1 MKKEYLSPTMAVIP
15 VIQEHSVLETGSGNL
30 PDGSQGHNMDDETE
44 EYDTDESTHI
54 SGQAKQVSLFFEE
67 PFTMHKVLKFVVYAV
82 ITLGVAAC
90 SQDDINSAEQNKS
103 NEETTI
109 TVDVTLDKNVEEMVN
124 AKQMTAVWD
133 TEQSAMTRTP
143 ITYDKQGSLTYN
155 WKVGSTIPLFVYITD
170 GAHRISSKIDKG
182 LQIISAN
189 KGYFTFSV
197 PAYFDLSKL
206 QVASA
211 TGKEDGVE
219 NGAWTQG
226 IGTDGVMRVSGPKEI
241 DATSYD
247 YNIPLYSKL
256 TKVDPVAK
264 HAKVQFLM
272 LGSWIGVRA
281 KSDMFY
287 KSNVYSIA
295 LKSDVLHMDG
305 TFDLSQTSPVWKPSP
320 YRINIDR
327 RQGKVLDECDTIK
340 VNNFAIG
347 GEADGAGTTKY
358 TKPFYIWVKA
368 TPGVTS
374 TTKARVIRRSEADSK
389 TGAVAPQID
398 FLSMRN
404 RFCREAKA
412 IVDFK
417 EGDTYN
423 FSINASLKE
432 TRGALMITEYYHSSA
447 ENGENSW
454 IEITNASRE
463 TVSLKGYYLV
473 SPNPLNVPPYR
484 ALYVANLTDLKALS
498 RGSSSV
504 GMPGNSTTSIPAGK
518 SICLAAGTGYT
529 EVVAKNKAYQVI
541 NTGSGV
547 ASPSAVTGRVR
558 YSKFI
563 CKDGWNIDLKN
574 PNNNIVD
581 NFGIQVDY
589 KLNGSN
595 GFYYNYYLG
604 QKDFIRSKEMSFN
617 APYNGFNPMGWYYMP
632 IETSGLNFL
641 GTFNDYDSRFIPFVD
656 YKDGGSA
663 NRVERYHD
671 MSYYTNIVHLP

>member
-1 MKKEYLSPTMAVIP
+1 MNYIVKIF
-15 VIQEHSVLETGSGNL
+15 I
-30 PDGSQGHNMDDETE
+30 
-44 EYDTDESTHI
+44 
-54 SGQAKQVSLFFEE
+54 
-67 PFTMHKVLKFVVYAV
+67 YAT
-82 ITLGVAAC
+82 ITLGLVAC
-90 SQDDINSAEQNKS
+90 SQEDINSTEQQKAK
-103 NEETTI
+103 EEITF
-109 TVDVTLDKNVEEMVN
+109 TVDVTLDKNVEDMVN
-124 AKQMTAVWD
+124 AKQMTNVWD
-133 TEQSAMTRTP
+133 AEQPAATRTP

-155 WKVGSTIPLFVYITD
+155 WRVGSTIPLFVYITD
-170 GAHRISSKIDKG
+170 GKYKKSYKLDKG
-182 LQIISAN
+182 LQVISAH

-197 PAYFDLSKL
+197 PSDFDLSKL

-226 IGTDGVMRVSGPKEI
+226 IGADGVMRVFGPEVI
-241 DATSYD
+241 DASSYD

-256 TKVDPVAK
+256 TKVDPATK

-272 LGSWIGVRA
+272 IGSWIGVRA
-281 KSDMFY
+281 KSDMYY

-305 TFDLSQTSPVWKPSP
+305 TFDLSQASPVWKPSP
-320 YRINIDR
+320 YRINVDK
-327 RQGKVLDECDTIK
+327 RQGKVLDECDTIR

-374 TTKARVIRRSEADSK
+374 TTKTRVILRSEADSK

-404 RFCREAKA
+404 RFYREAKA
-412 IVDFK
+412 TVAFK
-417 EGDTYN
+417 DGDTYN

-463 TVSLKGYYLV
+463 TISLKGYYLV
-473 SPNPLNVPPYR
+473 SPNPWNVEPYGR
-484 ALYVANLTDLKALS
+484 LYVANLTDLKALS

-518 SICLAAGTGYT
+518 SICLAAGNGYA
-529 EVVAKNKAYQVI
+529 EVVSKNKAYQVI
-541 NTGSGV
+541 NTGSGI
-547 ASPSAVTGRVR
+547 ASPSAVTGGVH

-563 CKDGWNIDLKN
+563 CKDGWNIDLRD

-581 NFGIQVDY
+581 NFGIQVHY
-589 KLNGSN
+589 ILNGSN

-604 QKDFIRSKEMSFN
+604 EKDFIRSKETPFN
-617 APYNGFNPMGWYYMP
+617 APYNGFNPKGWYYMP

-656 YKDGGSA
+656 YKDGGSG
-663 NRVERYHD
+663 NRPERYRD
-671 MSYYTNIVHLP
+671 MSYYTNIIHLP

>member
-1 MKKEYLSPTMAVIP
+1 MNYIVKTLI
-15 VIQEHSVLETGSGNL
+15 
-30 PDGSQGHNMDDETE
+30 
-44 EYDTDESTHI
+44 
-54 SGQAKQVSLFFEE
+54 
-67 PFTMHKVLKFVVYAV
+67 YAT
-82 ITLGVAAC
+82 ITLGLVAC
-90 SQDDINSAEQNKS
+90 SQEDINSTEQQKAK
-103 NEETTI
+103 EEITF
-109 TVDVTLDKNVEEMVN
+109 TVDVTLDKNVEDMVN
-124 AKQMTAVWD
+124 AKQMTNIWD
-133 TEQSAMTRTP
+133 AEQPAATRTP

-155 WKVGSTIPLFVYITD
+155 WRVGSTIPLFVYITD
-170 GAHRISSKIDKG
+170 GTRQISRKVAKG

-197 PAYFDLSKL
+197 PSDFDLSKL

-226 IGTDGVMRVSGPKEI
+226 IGANGIMRVFGPEVI
-241 DATSYD
+241 DASSYD

-256 TKVDPVAK
+256 TKVDPATK

-281 KSDMFY
+281 KSDMYY

-305 TFDLSQTSPVWKPSP
+305 TFDLSQASPVWEASK
-320 YRINIDR
+320 YRINVDK
-327 RQGKVLDECDTIK
+327 RQGKVLDECDTIR

-374 TTKARVIRRSEADSK
+374 TKKARVILRSEADSR

-404 RFCREAKA
+404 RFYREAKD
-412 IVDFK
+412 IVNFK
-417 EGDTYN
+417 DGDTYN

-447 ENGENSW
+447 QNGENSW

-473 SPNPLNVPPYR
+473 SPNPWNVEPYR

-518 SICLAAGTGYT
+518 SICLAAGNGYA
-529 EVVAKNKAYQVI
+529 EVVSKNKAYQVI
-541 NTGSGV
+541 NTGSGI
-547 ASPSAVTGRVR
+547 ASPSAVTGGVH

-563 CKDGWNIDLKN
+563 CKDGWNIDLRD

-581 NFGIQVDY
+581 NFGIQVHY
-589 KLNGSN
+589 ILNGSN

-604 QKDFIRSKEMSFN
+604 EKDFIRSKETPFN
-617 APYNGFNPMGWYYMP
+617 APYNGFNPKGWYYMP

-656 YKDGGSA
+656 YKDGGSG
-663 NRVERYHD
+663 NRPERYRD
-671 MSYYTNIVHLP
+671 MSYYTNIIHLP

>member
-54 SGQAKQVSLFFEE
+54 SGQAKQVSLFFKE

-82 ITLGVAAC
+82 ITLGIAAC

-305 TFDLSQTSPVWKPSP
+305 TFDLSQTSPVWKPSE

-374 TTKARVIRRSEADSK
+374 TTKARVILRSEADSK

-547 ASPSAVTGRVR
+547 ASPSAVTGGVR

>member
-54 SGQAKQVSLFFEE
+54 SGQAKQVSLFFKE

-82 ITLGVAAC
+82 ITLGIAAC

-197 PAYFDLSKL
+197 PTNFDLSKL

-305 TFDLSQTSPVWKPSP
+305 TFNLSQTSPVWKPSP

-368 TPGVTS
+368 TPGITS
-374 TTKARVIRRSEADSK
+374 TTKARVILRSEADSK

-547 ASPSAVTGRVR
+547 ASPSAVTGGVR

>member
-1 MKKEYLSPTMAVIP
+1 MNYIVKTFI
-15 VIQEHSVLETGSGNL
+15 
-30 PDGSQGHNMDDETE
+30 
-44 EYDTDESTHI
+44 
-54 SGQAKQVSLFFEE
+54 
-67 PFTMHKVLKFVVYAV
+67 YAT
-82 ITLGVAAC
+82 ITFGLVAC
-90 SQDDINSAEQNKS
+90 SQEDINSTEQQKAK
-103 NEETTI
+103 EEITF
-109 TVDVTLDKNVEEMVN
+109 TVDVTLDKNVEDMVN
-124 AKQMTAVWD
+124 AKQMTNVWD
-133 TEQSAMTRTP
+133 AEQPAATRTP

-155 WKVGSTIPLFVYITD
+155 WRVGSTIPLFVYITD
-170 GAHRISSKIDKG
+170 GKYKKSYKLDKG
-182 LQIISAN
+182 LQVISAH

-197 PAYFDLSKL
+197 PSYFDSSKL

-219 NGAWTQG
+219 NGAWTIG
-226 IGTDGVMRVSGPKEI
+226 IDYYGVMRVFGPKVI
-241 DATSYD
+241 DASSYD

-256 TKVDPVAK
+256 TKVDPATK

-281 KSDMFY
+281 KSDMYY

-305 TFDLSQTSPVWKPSP
+305 TFDLSQASPVWKPSP
-320 YRINIDR
+320 YRINVDK
-327 RQGKVLDECDTIK
+327 RQGKVLDECDTIR

-374 TTKARVIRRSEADSK
+374 TTKTRVILRSEADSK

-404 RFCREAKA
+404 RFYREAKD

-417 EGDTYN
+417 DGDTYN
-423 FSINASLKE
+423 FSVNASLKE

-447 ENGENSW
+447 QNGENSW

-473 SPNPLNVPPYR
+473 SPNPWNVEPFK

-504 GMPGNSTTSIPAGK
+504 GMPGNSTTSIPAGR
-518 SICLAAGTGYT
+518 SICLAAGTGYA

-547 ASPSAVTGRVR
+547 ATPSAVTGGVR
-558 YSKFI
+558 YSKYI
-563 CKDGWNIDLKN
+563 CKDGWNIDLKD

-581 NFGIQVDY
+581 NFGLEVAY
-589 KLNGSN
+589 LLNGSN

-604 QKDFIRSKEMSFN
+604 EWDFIRSKDKPFN
-617 APYNGFNPMGWYYMP
+617 APYNGFNPKGWYYMP
-632 IETSGLNFL
+632 IETSGLNLL
-641 GTFNDYDSRFIPFVD
+641 GTFNDADSRFIPFVE
-656 YKDGGSA
+656 YKDGGSV

-671 MSYYTNIVHLP
+671 MTYYTAIKHLP

>member
-1 MKKEYLSPTMAVIP
+1 MNYIVKAFI
-15 VIQEHSVLETGSGNL
+15 
-30 PDGSQGHNMDDETE
+30 
-44 EYDTDESTHI
+44 
-54 SGQAKQVSLFFEE
+54 
-67 PFTMHKVLKFVVYAV
+67 YAT
-82 ITLGVAAC
+82 ITLGLVAC
-90 SQDDINSAEQNKS
+90 SQEDINSTEQQKAK
-103 NEETTI
+103 EEITF
-109 TVDVTLDKNVEEMVN
+109 TVDVTLDKNVEDMVN
-124 AKQMTAVWD
+124 AKQMTNVWD
-133 TEQSAMTRTP
+133 AEQPAATRTP

-155 WKVGSTIPLFVYITD
+155 WRVGSTIPLFVYITD
-170 GAHRISSKIDKG
+170 GTRQISRKVAKG

-197 PAYFDLSKL
+197 PSDFDLSKL

-219 NGAWTQG
+219 NGAWTKG
-226 IGTDGVMRVSGPKEI
+226 IGANGVMRVFGPEVI
-241 DATSYD
+241 DASSYD

-256 TKVDPVAK
+256 TKVDPATK

-281 KSDMFY
+281 KSDMYY
-287 KSNVYSIA
+287 KSSVYSIA

-305 TFDLSQTSPVWKPSP
+305 TFDLSQASPVWKPSS
-320 YRINIDR
+320 YRINVDK
-327 RQGKVLDECDTIK
+327 RQGKVLDECDTIR

-374 TTKARVIRRSEADSK
+374 TTKTRVILRSEADSK

-404 RFCREAKA
+404 RFYREAKA
-412 IVDFK
+412 TVAFK
-417 EGDTYN
+417 DGDTYN

-463 TVSLKGYYLV
+463 TISLKGYYLV
-473 SPNPLNVPPYR
+473 SPNPWNVEPYGR
-484 ALYVANLTDLKALS
+484 LYVANLTDLKALS

-504 GMPGNSTTSIPAGK
+504 GMPGNSTTSIPAGN
-518 SICLAAGTGYT
+518 SICLAAGNGYA
-529 EVVAKNKAYQVI
+529 EVVSKNKAYQVI
-541 NTGSGV
+541 NTGSGI
-547 ASPSAVTGRVR
+547 ASPSAVTGGVH

-563 CKDGWNIDLKN
+563 CKDGWNIDLRD

-581 NFGIQVDY
+581 NFGIQVHY
-589 KLNGSN
+589 ILNGSN

-604 QKDFIRSKEMSFN
+604 EKDFIRSKETPFN
-617 APYNGFNPMGWYYMP
+617 APYNGFNPKGWYYML

-641 GTFNDYDSRFIPFVD
+641 GTFNDYDGRFIPFKD
-656 YKDGGSA
+656 YNDGGDFTK
-663 NRVERYHD
+663 RDRYRD
-671 MSYYTNIVHLP
+671 MSYYTDIVHLP

>member
-1 MKKEYLSPTMAVIP
+1 MNYIVKTLI
-15 VIQEHSVLETGSGNL
+15 
-30 PDGSQGHNMDDETE
+30 
-44 EYDTDESTHI
+44 
-54 SGQAKQVSLFFEE
+54 
-67 PFTMHKVLKFVVYAV
+67 YAT
-82 ITLGVAAC
+82 ITLGLVAC
-90 SQDDINSAEQNKS
+90 SQEDINSTEQQKAK
-103 NEETTI
+103 EEITF
-109 TVDVTLDKNVEEMVN
+109 TVDVTLDKNVEDMVN
-124 AKQMTAVWD
+124 AKQMTNVWD
-133 TEQSAMTRTP
+133 AEQPATTRTP

-155 WKVGSTIPLFVYITD
+155 WRVGSTIPLFVYITD
-170 GAHRISSKIDKG
+170 GTRQISRKVAKG

-197 PAYFDLSKL
+197 PSDFDLSKL

-219 NGAWTQG
+219 NGAWTKG
-226 IGTDGVMRVSGPKEI
+226 IGANGVMRVFGPEVI
-241 DATSYD
+241 DASSYD

-256 TKVDPVAK
+256 TKVDPATK

-272 LGSWIGVRA
+272 IGSWIGVRA
-281 KSDMFY
+281 KSDMYY
-287 KSNVYSIA
+287 KSSVYSIA

-305 TFDLSQTSPVWKPSP
+305 KLDLSQASPVWGADK
-320 YRINIDR
+320 YRINVDK
-327 RQGKVLDECDTIK
+327 RQGKVLDECDTIR

-368 TPGVTS
+368 TPGATS
-374 TTKARVIRRSEADSK
+374 TTKARVILRSEADSK

-404 RFCREAKA
+404 RFYREAKA
-412 IVDFK
+412 TVAFK
-417 EGDTYN
+417 DGDTYN

-463 TVSLKGYYLV
+463 TISLKGYYLV
-473 SPNPLNVPPYR
+473 SPNPWNVEPYGR
-484 ALYVANLTDLKALS
+484 LYVANLTDLKALS

-518 SICLAAGTGYT
+518 SICLAAGNGYA
-529 EVVAKNKAYQVI
+529 EVVSKNKAYQVI
-541 NTGSGV
+541 NTGSGI
-547 ASPSAVTGRVR
+547 ASPSAVTGGVH

-563 CKDGWNIDLKN
+563 CKDGWNIDLRD

-581 NFGIQVDY
+581 NFGIQVHY
-589 KLNGSN
+589 ILNGSN

-604 QKDFIRSKEMSFN
+604 EKDFIRSKETPFN
-617 APYNGFNPMGWYYMP
+617 APYNGFNPKGWYYMP

-656 YKDGGSA
+656 YKDGGSG
-663 NRVERYHD
+663 NRPERYRD
-671 MSYYTNIVHLP
+671 MSYYTNIIHLP

>member
-1 MKKEYLSPTMAVIP
+1 MNYIVKAFI
-15 VIQEHSVLETGSGNL
+15 
-30 PDGSQGHNMDDETE
+30 
-44 EYDTDESTHI
+44 
-54 SGQAKQVSLFFEE
+54 
-67 PFTMHKVLKFVVYAV
+67 YAT
-82 ITLGVAAC
+82 ITLGLVAC
-90 SQDDINSAEQNKS
+90 SQEDINSTEQQKAK
-103 NEETTI
+103 EEITF
-109 TVDVTLDKNVEEMVN
+109 TVDVTLDKNVEDMVN
-124 AKQMTAVWD
+124 AKQMTNVWD
-133 TEQSAMTRTP
+133 AEQPAATRTP

-155 WKVGSTIPLFVYITD
+155 WRVGSTIPLFVYITD
-170 GAHRISSKIDKG
+170 GTRQISRKVAKG

-197 PAYFDLSKL
+197 PSDFDLSKL

-226 IGTDGVMRVSGPKEI
+226 IGANGVMRVFGPEVI
-241 DATSYD
+241 DASSYD

-256 TKVDPVAK
+256 TKVDPATK

-272 LGSWIGVRA
+272 IGSWIGVRA
-281 KSDMFY
+281 KSDMYY

-305 TFDLSQTSPVWKPSP
+305 TFDLSQASPVWKPSS
-320 YRINIDR
+320 YRINIDK
-327 RQGKVLDECDTIK
+327 RQGKVLDECDTIR

-374 TTKARVIRRSEADSK
+374 TTKTRVILRSEADSK

-404 RFCREAKA
+404 RFYREAKA

-417 EGDTYN
+417 DGDTYN

-473 SPNPLNVPPYR
+473 SPNPWNVPPYG

-518 SICLAAGTGYT
+518 SICLAAGTGYA

-547 ASPSAVTGRVR
+547 STPSAVTGGVR
-558 YSKFI
+558 YSKYI

-581 NFGIQVDY
+581 NFGVEVAY
-589 KLNGSN
+589 LLNGSN

-604 QKDFIRSKEMSFN
+604 ERDFIRSKETPFN
-617 APYNGFNPMGWYYMP
+617 APYNGFNPKGWYYLP

-656 YKDGGSA
+656 NKDGGNFTKA
-663 NRVERYHD
+663 ERYHD
-671 MSYYTNIVHLP
+671 MSYYTNIIHLP

>member
-1 MKKEYLSPTMAVIP
+1 MNYIVKAFI
-15 VIQEHSVLETGSGNL
+15 
-30 PDGSQGHNMDDETE
+30 
-44 EYDTDESTHI
+44 
-54 SGQAKQVSLFFEE
+54 
-67 PFTMHKVLKFVVYAV
+67 YAT
-82 ITLGVAAC
+82 ITLGLVAC
-90 SQDDINSAEQNKS
+90 SQEDINSPEQQKAK
-103 NEETTI
+103 EEITF
-109 TVDVTLDKNVEEMVN
+109 TVDVTLDKNVEDMVN
-124 AKQMTAVWD
+124 AKQMTNVWD
-133 TEQSAMTRTP
+133 AEQPAATRTP

-155 WKVGSTIPLFVYITD
+155 WRVGSTIPLFVYITD
-170 GAHRISSKIDKG
+170 GTRQISRKIANG

-197 PAYFDLSKL
+197 PSDFDLSKL

-219 NGAWTQG
+219 NGAWTIG
-226 IGTDGVMRVSGPKEI
+226 IGNDGVMRVFGPKVI
-241 DATSYD
+241 DASSYD

-256 TKVDPVAK
+256 TKVDPATK

-281 KSDMFY
+281 KSDMYY

-305 TFDLSQTSPVWKPSP
+305 TFDLSQASPVWKPSP
-320 YRINIDR
+320 YRINVDK
-327 RQGKVLDECDTIK
+327 RQGKVLDECDTIR

-374 TTKARVIRRSEADSK
+374 TKKTRVILRSEADSK

-404 RFCREAKA
+404 RFYREAKA
-412 IVDFK
+412 NVDFK
-417 EGDTYN
+417 DGDTYN

-432 TRGALMITEYYHSSA
+432 TRGALMITEYYHSSP

-473 SPNPLNVPPYR
+473 SPNPWNVPPYG

-504 GMPGNSTTSIPAGK
+504 GMPENSTTSIPAGK
-518 SICLAAGTGYT
+518 SICLAAGTGYA

-541 NTGSGV
+541 NTGSG
-547 ASPSAVTGRVR
+547 ASTPSAVTGGVR
-558 YSKFI
+558 YSKYI
-563 CKDGWNIDLKN
+563 CKDGWNIDLKD

-581 NFGIQVDY
+581 NFGVEVDY
-589 KLNGSN
+589 LLNGSN

-604 QKDFIRSKEMSFN
+604 ERDFIRSKETPFN
-617 APYNGFNPMGWYYMP
+617 APYNGFNPKGWYYMP

-656 YKDGGSA
+656 YKDGGSG
-663 NRVERYHD
+663 NRPERYRD
-671 MSYYTNIVHLP
+671 MSYYTNIIHLP

>member
-1 MKKEYLSPTMAVIP
+1 MNYIVKAFI
-15 VIQEHSVLETGSGNL
+15 
-30 PDGSQGHNMDDETE
+30 
-44 EYDTDESTHI
+44 
-54 SGQAKQVSLFFEE
+54 
-67 PFTMHKVLKFVVYAV
+67 YAT
-82 ITLGVAAC
+82 ITLGLVAC
-90 SQDDINSAEQNKS
+90 SQEDISSTEQQKAK
-103 NEETTI
+103 EEITF
-109 TVDVTLDKNVEEMVN
+109 TVDVTLDKNVEDMVN
-124 AKQMTAVWD
+124 AKEMTNVWD
-133 TEQSAMTRTP
+133 AEQPAATRTP

-155 WKVGSTIPLFVYITD
+155 WRVGSTIPLFVYITD
-170 GAHRISSKIDKG
+170 GKYQKSYKLDKG
-182 LQIISAN
+182 LQVISAH

-197 PAYFDLSKL
+197 PSYFDLSKL

-226 IGTDGVMRVSGPKEI
+226 IGYDGVMRVFGPKAI
-241 DATSYD
+241 DASSYD

-256 TKVDPVAK
+256 TKVDPATK

-281 KSDMFY
+281 KSDMYY

-305 TFDLSQTSPVWKPSP
+305 KFDLSKASPVWEADK
-320 YRINIDR
+320 YRISFNARHNTI
-327 RQGKVLDECDTIK
+327 VDECDTIR

-368 TPGVTS
+368 TPGATS
-374 TTKARVIRRSEADSK
+374 TTKTRVILRSEADSK

-404 RFCREAKA
+404 RFYREAKD

-417 EGDTYN
+417 DGDTYN

-447 ENGENSW
+447 QNGENSW

-473 SPNPLNVPPYR
+473 SPNPWNVEPYR
-484 ALYVANLTDLKALS
+484 ALYVANLTDLKVLS

-518 SICLAAGTGYT
+518 SICLAAGTGYA

-547 ASPSAVTGRVR
+547 STPSAVTGGVR
-558 YSKFI
+558 YSKYI
-563 CKDGWNIDLKN
+563 CKDGWNIDLKD

-581 NFGIQVDY
+581 NFGVEVAY
-589 KLNGSN
+589 LLNGSN

-604 QKDFIRSKEMSFN
+604 ERDFIRSKETPFN
-617 APYNGFNPMGWYYMP
+617 APYNGFNPKGWYYMP

-656 YKDGGSA
+656 YKDGGSV
-663 NRVERYHD
+663 NRVDRHRD
-671 MSYYTNIVHLP
+671 MSYYTNIIHLP

>member
-1 MKKEYLSPTMAVIP
+1 MNYIVKIF
-15 VIQEHSVLETGSGNL
+15 I
-30 PDGSQGHNMDDETE
+30 
-44 EYDTDESTHI
+44 
-54 SGQAKQVSLFFEE
+54 
-67 PFTMHKVLKFVVYAV
+67 YAT
-82 ITLGVAAC
+82 ITLGLVAC
-90 SQDDINSAEQNKS
+90 SQEDISSTEQQKAK
-103 NEETTI
+103 EEITF
-109 TVDVTLDKNVEEMVN
+109 TVDVTLDKNVEDMVN
-124 AKQMTAVWD
+124 AKQMTNVWD
-133 TEQSAMTRTP
+133 AEQPAATRTP

-155 WKVGSTIPLFVYITD
+155 WRVGSTIPLFVYITD
-170 GAHRISSKIDKG
+170 GTRQISRKVAKG

-197 PAYFDLSKL
+197 PSDFDLSKL

-219 NGAWTQG
+219 NGAWTKG
-226 IGTDGVMRVSGPKEI
+226 IGANGVMRVFGPEVI
-241 DATSYD
+241 DASSYD

-256 TKVDPVAK
+256 TKVDPATK

-281 KSDMFY
+281 KSDMYY

-305 TFDLSQTSPVWKPSP
+305 KFDLSKASPVWEADK
-320 YRINIDR
+320 YRINVDK
-327 RQGKVLDECDTIK
+327 RQGKVLDECDTIR

-374 TTKARVIRRSEADSK
+374 TTKTRVILRSEADSK

-404 RFCREAKA
+404 RFYREAKA
-412 IVDFK
+412 TVAFK
-417 EGDTYN
+417 DGDTYN

-473 SPNPLNVPPYR
+473 GPNPWNVPPYR
-484 ALYVANLTDLKALS
+484 TLYVANLTDLKALS

-518 SICLAAGTGYT
+518 SICLAAGTGYA

-547 ASPSAVTGRVR
+547 STPSAVTGGVH
-558 YSKFI
+558 YSKYI
-563 CKDGWNIDLKN
+563 CKDGWNIDLKD

-581 NFGIQVDY
+581 NFGVEVAY
-589 KLNGSN
+589 LLNGSN

-604 QKDFIRSKEMSFN
+604 ERDFIRSKETPFN
-617 APYNGFNPMGWYYMP
+617 APYNGFNPKGWYYMP

-656 YKDGGSA
+656 YKDGGSG
-663 NRVERYHD
+663 NRPERYRD
-671 MSYYTNIVHLP
+671 MSYYTNIIHLP

>member
-1 MKKEYLSPTMAVIP
+1 MNYIVKAFI
-15 VIQEHSVLETGSGNL
+15 
-30 PDGSQGHNMDDETE
+30 
-44 EYDTDESTHI
+44 
-54 SGQAKQVSLFFEE
+54 
-67 PFTMHKVLKFVVYAV
+67 YAT
-82 ITLGVAAC
+82 ITLGLVAC
-90 SQDDINSAEQNKS
+90 SQEDISSTEQQKAK
-103 NEETTI
+103 EEITF
-109 TVDVTLDKNVEEMVN
+109 TVDVTLDKNVEDMVN
-124 AKQMTAVWD
+124 AKEMTNVWD
-133 TEQSAMTRTP
+133 AEQPAATRTP

-155 WKVGSTIPLFVYITD
+155 WRVGSTIPLFVYITD
-170 GAHRISSKIDKG
+170 GKYKKSYKLDKG
-182 LQIISAN
+182 LQVISAH

-197 PAYFDLSKL
+197 PSYFDLSKL

-219 NGAWTQG
+219 NGAWTIG
-226 IGTDGVMRVSGPKEI
+226 IGYDGVMRVFGPKAI
-241 DATSYD
+241 DASSYD

-256 TKVDPVAK
+256 TKVDPATK

-281 KSDMFY
+281 KSDMYY
-287 KSNVYSIA
+287 KSSIYSIA

-305 TFDLSQTSPVWKPSP
+305 TFDLSQASPVWKPSS
-320 YRINIDR
+320 YRINIDS
-327 RQGKVLDECDTIK
+327 RQGKVLDECDTIR
-340 VNNFAIG
+340 VNNFTIG

-368 TPGVTS
+368 TPGATS
-374 TTKARVIRRSEADSK
+374 TTKARVILRSEADSK

-404 RFCREAKA
+404 RFYREAKD

-417 EGDTYN
+417 DGDTYN

-447 ENGENSW
+447 QNGENSW

-473 SPNPLNVPPYR
+473 SPNPWNVPPYG

-518 SICLAAGTGYT
+518 SICLAAGTGYA

-541 NTGSGV
+541 NTGAGV
-547 ASPSAVTGRVR
+547 SIPSAVTGGVR
-558 YSKFI
+558 YSKYI
-563 CKDGWNIDLKN
+563 CKDGWNIDLKD

-581 NFGIQVDY
+581 NFGVEVAY
-589 KLNGSN
+589 LLNGSN

-604 QKDFIRSKEMSFN
+604 ERDFIRSKETPFN
-617 APYNGFNPMGWYYMP
+617 APYNGFNPKGWYYMP

-656 YKDGGSA
+656 YKDGGSG
-663 NRVERYHD
+663 NRPERYHD
-671 MSYYTNIVHLP
+671 MSYYTNIIHLP

>member
-1 MKKEYLSPTMAVIP
+1 MNYIVKAFI
-15 VIQEHSVLETGSGNL
+15 
-30 PDGSQGHNMDDETE
+30 
-44 EYDTDESTHI
+44 
-54 SGQAKQVSLFFEE
+54 
-67 PFTMHKVLKFVVYAV
+67 YAT
-82 ITLGVAAC
+82 ITLGLVAC
-90 SQDDINSAEQNKS
+90 SQEDISSTEQQKAK
-103 NEETTI
+103 EEITF
-109 TVDVTLDKNVEEMVN
+109 TVDVTLDKNVEDMVN
-124 AKQMTAVWD
+124 AKQMTNVWD
-133 TEQSAMTRTP
+133 AEQPAATRTP

-155 WKVGSTIPLFVYITD
+155 WRVGSTIPLFVYITD
-170 GAHRISSKIDKG
+170 GTRQISRKVAKG

-197 PAYFDLSKL
+197 PSDFDLSKL

-226 IGTDGVMRVSGPKEI
+226 IGANGVMRVFGPEVI
-241 DATSYD
+241 DASSYD

-256 TKVDPVAK
+256 TKVDPATK

-272 LGSWIGVRA
+272 IGSWIGVRA
-281 KSDMFY
+281 KSDMYY

-305 TFDLSQTSPVWKPSP
+305 TFDLSQASPVWKPSP
-320 YRINIDR
+320 YRINVDK
-327 RQGKVLDECDTIK
+327 RQGKVLDECDTIR
-340 VNNFAIG
+340 VNNFSIG
-347 GEADGAGTTKY
+347 GKADGAGTTKY

-374 TTKARVIRRSEADSK
+374 TTKTRVILRSEADSK

-404 RFCREAKA
+404 RFYREAKA

-417 EGDTYN
+417 DGDTYN

-473 SPNPLNVPPYR
+473 SPNPWNVPPYGR
-484 ALYVANLTDLKALS
+484 LYVANLTDLKTLS

-518 SICLAAGTGYT
+518 SICLAAGTGYA

-541 NTGSGV
+541 NTGSGI
-547 ASPSAVTGRVR
+547 ASPSAVTGGVH

-563 CKDGWNIDLKN
+563 CKDGWNIDLKDR
-574 PNNNIVD
+574 NNNIVD
-581 NFGIQVDY
+581 NFGVEVSY
-589 KLNGSN
+589 LLNGSD

-604 QKDFIRSKEMSFN
+604 ERDFIRSKETPFN
-617 APYNGFNPMGWYYMP
+617 APYNGFNPKGWYYMP

-656 YKDGGSA
+656 YKDGGSG
-663 NRVERYHD
+663 NRPERYRD
-671 MSYYTNIVHLP
+671 MSYYTNIIHLP

>member
-1 MKKEYLSPTMAVIP
+1 MNYIVKTLI
-15 VIQEHSVLETGSGNL
+15 
-30 PDGSQGHNMDDETE
+30 
-44 EYDTDESTHI
+44 
-54 SGQAKQVSLFFEE
+54 
-67 PFTMHKVLKFVVYAV
+67 YAT
-82 ITLGVAAC
+82 ITFGLVAC
-90 SQDDINSAEQNKS
+90 SQEDINSTEQQKAK
-103 NEETTI
+103 EEITF
-109 TVDVTLDKNVEEMVN
+109 TVDVTLDKNVEDMVN
-124 AKQMTAVWD
+124 AKQMTNVWD
-133 TEQSAMTRTP
+133 AEQPAATRTP

-155 WKVGSTIPLFVYITD
+155 WRVGSTIPLFVYITD
-170 GAHRISSKIDKG
+170 GTRQISRKVAKG

-197 PAYFDLSKL
+197 PSDFDLSKL

-226 IGTDGVMRVSGPKEI
+226 IGANGVMRVFGPEVI
-241 DATSYD
+241 DASSYD

-256 TKVDPVAK
+256 TKVDPATK

-281 KSDMFY
+281 KSDMYY
-287 KSNVYSIA
+287 KSSVYSIA

-305 TFDLSQTSPVWKPSP
+305 KFDLSQASPVWEADK
-320 YRINIDR
+320 YRISFNARHNTI
-327 RQGKVLDECDTIK
+327 VDECDTIR

-368 TPGVTS
+368 TPGATS
-374 TTKARVIRRSEADSK
+374 TTKARVILRSEADSK

-404 RFCREAKA
+404 RFYREAKA

-417 EGDTYN
+417 DGDTYN

-473 SPNPLNVPPYR
+473 SPNPWNVEPYK
-484 ALYVANLTDLKALS
+484 ALYVANLTDLKVLS

-518 SICLAAGTGYT
+518 SICLAAGTGYA

-547 ASPSAVTGRVR
+547 STPSAVTGGVR
-558 YSKFI
+558 YSKYI
-563 CKDGWNIDLKN
+563 CKDGWNIDLKD

-581 NFGIQVDY
+581 NFGVEVAY
-589 KLNGSN
+589 LLNGSN

-604 QKDFIRSKEMSFN
+604 ERDFIRSKETPFN
-617 APYNGFNPMGWYYMP
+617 APYNGFNPKGWYYMP

-656 YKDGGSA
+656 NKDGGNFTKA
-663 NRVERYHD
+663 ERYRD
-671 MSYYTNIVHLP
+671 MSYYTNIIHLP

>member
-1 MKKEYLSPTMAVIP
+1 MRWTNQLLPVSQLNIHQSYLEI
-15 VIQEHSVLETGSGNL
+15 
-30 PDGSQGHNMDDETE
+30 TE
-44 EYDTDESTHI
+44 IMNYI
-54 SGQAKQVSLFFEE
+54 VKAFI
-67 PFTMHKVLKFVVYAV
+67 YAT
-82 ITLGVAAC
+82 ITLGLVAC
-90 SQDDINSAEQNKS
+90 SQEDINSTEQQKAK
-103 NEETTI
+103 EEITF
-109 TVDVTLDKNVEEMVN
+109 TVDVTLDKNVEDMVN
-124 AKQMTAVWD
+124 AKQMTNVWD
-133 TEQSAMTRTP
+133 AEQPAATRTP

-155 WKVGSTIPLFVYITD
+155 WRVGSTIPLFVYITD
-170 GAHRISSKIDKG
+170 GTRQISRKVAKG

-197 PAYFDLSKL
+197 PSDFDLSKL

-226 IGTDGVMRVSGPKEI
+226 IGANGVMRVFGPEVI
-241 DATSYD
+241 DASSYD

-256 TKVDPVAK
+256 TKVDPATK

-272 LGSWIGVRA
+272 IGSWIGVRA
-281 KSDMFY
+281 KSDMYY

-305 TFDLSQTSPVWKPSP
+305 TFDLSQASPVWKPSS
-320 YRINIDR
+320 YRINIDK
-327 RQGKVLDECDTIK
+327 RQGKVLDECDTIR

-368 TPGVTS
+368 TPGATS
-374 TTKARVIRRSEADSK
+374 TTKTRVILRSEADSK

-404 RFCREAKA
+404 RFYREAKD

-417 EGDTYN
+417 DGDTYN

-473 SPNPLNVPPYR
+473 SPNPWNVPPYGR
-484 ALYVANLTDLKALS
+484 LYVANLTDLKTLS

-518 SICLAAGTGYT
+518 SICLAAGTGYA

-541 NTGSGV
+541 NTGSGI
-547 ASPSAVTGRVR
+547 ASPSAVTGGVH

-563 CKDGWNIDLKN
+563 CKDGWNIDLRD

-581 NFGIQVDY
+581 NFGIQVHY
-589 KLNGSN
+589 ILNGSN

-604 QKDFIRSKEMSFN
+604 EKDFIRSKETPFN
-617 APYNGFNPMGWYYMP
+617 APYNGFNPKGWYYMP

-641 GTFNDYDSRFIPFVD
+641 GTFNDYDGRFIPFKD
-656 YKDGGSA
+656 YNDGGDFTKR
-663 NRVERYHD
+663 NRYRD
-671 MSYYTNIVHLP
+671 MSYYTDIVHLP

>member
-1 MKKEYLSPTMAVIP
+1 MNSIIKAFIFAA
-15 VIQEHSVLETGSGNL
+15 
-30 PDGSQGHNMDDETE
+30 
-44 EYDTDESTHI
+44 I
-54 SGQAKQVSLFFEE
+54 S
-67 PFTMHKVLKFVVYAV
+67 
-82 ITLGVAAC
+82 LGLAAC
-90 SQDDINSAEQNKS
+90 SQEDITS
-103 NEETTI
+103 NEQQKAKEEITF
-109 TVDVTLDKNVEEMVN
+109 TVDVTLDKNVEDMVN
-124 AKQMTAVWD
+124 AKQMTNVWD
-133 TEQSAMTRTP
+133 AEQPAATRTP

-155 WKVGSTIPLFVYITD
+155 WRVGSTIPLFVYITD
-170 GAHRISSKIDKG
+170 GTRQISRKVAKG

-197 PAYFDLSKL
+197 PSDFDLSKL

-226 IGTDGVMRVSGPKEI
+226 IGVNGVMRVFGPEVI
-241 DATSYD
+241 DASSYD

-256 TKVDPVAK
+256 TKVDPATK

-281 KSDMFY
+281 KSDMYY

-305 TFDLSQTSPVWKPSP
+305 TFDLSQASPVWKADK
-320 YRINIDR
+320 YRINVDK
-327 RQGKVLDECDTIK
+327 RQGKVLDECDTIR

-368 TPGVTS
+368 TPGATS
-374 TTKARVIRRSEADSK
+374 TTKARVILRSEADSK

-404 RFCREAKA
+404 RFYREAKD

-417 EGDTYN
+417 DGDTYN

-447 ENGENSW
+447 QNGENSW

-473 SPNPLNVPPYR
+473 SPNPWNVPPYG

-518 SICLAAGTGYT
+518 SICLAAGTGYA

-547 ASPSAVTGRVR
+547 SIPSAVTGGVR
-558 YSKFI
+558 YSKYI
-563 CKDGWNIDLKN
+563 CKDGWNIDLKD

-581 NFGIQVDY
+581 NFGVEVAY
-589 KLNGSN
+589 LLNGSN

-604 QKDFIRSKEMSFN
+604 ERDFIRSKETPFN
-617 APYNGFNPMGWYYMP
+617 APYNGFNPKGWYYMP

-656 YKDGGSA
+656 YKDGGSG
-663 NRVERYHD
+663 NRPERYHD
-671 MSYYTNIVHLP
+671 MSYYTNIIHLP

>member
-1 MKKEYLSPTMAVIP
+1 MRWTLQLLPVPQLNIHQSYLEI
-15 VIQEHSVLETGSGNL
+15 
-30 PDGSQGHNMDDETE
+30 TE
-44 EYDTDESTHI
+44 IMNYI
-54 SGQAKQVSLFFEE
+54 VKAFI
-67 PFTMHKVLKFVVYAV
+67 YAT
-82 ITLGVAAC
+82 ITLGLVAC
-90 SQDDINSAEQNKS
+90 SQEDINSTEQQKAK
-103 NEETTI
+103 EEITF
-109 TVDVTLDKNVEEMVN
+109 TVDVTLDKNVEDMVN
-124 AKQMTAVWD
+124 AKQMTNVWD
-133 TEQSAMTRTP
+133 AEQPAATRTP

-170 GAHRISSKIDKG
+170 GTRQISRKVAKG

-197 PAYFDLSKL
+197 PSDFDLSKL

-219 NGAWTQG
+219 NGAWTIG
-226 IGTDGVMRVSGPKEI
+226 IGYDGVMRVFGPEVI
-241 DATSYD
+241 DASSYD

-256 TKVDPVAK
+256 TKVDPATK

-272 LGSWIGVRA
+272 IGSWIGVRA
-281 KSDMFY
+281 KSDMYY

-305 TFDLSQTSPVWKPSP
+305 IFDLSQASPVWKPSS
-320 YRINIDR
+320 YRINVDE
-327 RQGKVLDECDTIK
+327 RQGKVLDECDTIR

-374 TTKARVIRRSEADSK
+374 TTKTRVILRSEADSK

-404 RFCREAKA
+404 RFYREAKD

-417 EGDTYN
+417 DGDTYN

-447 ENGENSW
+447 QNGENSW

-473 SPNPLNVPPYR
+473 SPNPWNVPPYR
-484 ALYVANLTDLKALS
+484 TLYVANLTDLKALS

-518 SICLAAGTGYT
+518 SICLAAGTGYA

-547 ASPSAVTGRVR
+547 STPSAVTGGVH
-558 YSKFI
+558 YSKYI
-563 CKDGWNIDLKN
+563 CKDGWNIDLKD

-581 NFGIQVDY
+581 NFGIQVHY
-589 KLNGSN
+589 ILNGSN

-604 QKDFIRSKEMSFN
+604 ERDFIRSKETPFN
-617 APYNGFNPMGWYYMP
+617 APYNGFNPKGWYYMP

-656 YKDGGSA
+656 YKDGGSG
-663 NRVERYHD
+663 NRPERYRD
-671 MSYYTNIVHLP
+671 MSYYTNIIHLP

>member
-1 MKKEYLSPTMAVIP
+1 MNYIVKAFI
-15 VIQEHSVLETGSGNL
+15 
-30 PDGSQGHNMDDETE
+30 
-44 EYDTDESTHI
+44 
-54 SGQAKQVSLFFEE
+54 
-67 PFTMHKVLKFVVYAV
+67 YAT
-82 ITLGVAAC
+82 ITLGLVAC
-90 SQDDINSAEQNKS
+90 SQEDINSTEQQKAK
-103 NEETTI
+103 EEITF
-109 TVDVTLDKNVEEMVN
+109 TVDVTLDKNVEDMVN
-124 AKQMTAVWD
+124 AKQMTNVWD
-133 TEQSAMTRTP
+133 AEQPAATRTP

-155 WKVGSTIPLFVYITD
+155 WRVGSTIPLFVYITD
-170 GAHRISSKIDKG
+170 GKYKKSYKLDKG
-182 LQIISAN
+182 LQVISAH

-197 PAYFDLSKL
+197 PTYFDLSKL

-226 IGTDGVMRVSGPKEI
+226 IGYDGVMRVFGPKAI
-241 DATSYD
+241 DASSYD

-256 TKVDPVAK
+256 TKVDPVTK
-264 HAKVQFLM
+264 HAKVLFLM

-281 KSDMFY
+281 KSDMYY

-305 TFDLSQTSPVWKPSP
+305 TFDLSQASPVWKPSS
-320 YRINIDR
+320 YRINIDS
-327 RQGKVLDECDTIK
+327 RQGKVLDECDTIR

-368 TPGVTS
+368 TPGATS
-374 TTKARVIRRSEADSK
+374 TTKTRVILRSEADSK

-404 RFCREAKA
+404 RFYREAKD

-417 EGDTYN
+417 DGDTYN

-447 ENGENSW
+447 QNGENSW

-473 SPNPLNVPPYR
+473 SPNPWNVEPYR
-484 ALYVANLTDLKALS
+484 ALYVANLTDLKVLS

-518 SICLAAGTGYT
+518 SICLAAGTGYA

-547 ASPSAVTGRVR
+547 STPSAVTGGVR
-558 YSKFI
+558 YSKYI
-563 CKDGWNIDLKN
+563 CKDGWNIDLKD

-581 NFGIQVDY
+581 NFGVEVAY
-589 KLNGSN
+589 LLNGSN

-604 QKDFIRSKEMSFN
+604 ERDFIRSKETPFN
-617 APYNGFNPMGWYYMP
+617 APYNGFNPKGWYYMP

-656 YKDGGSA
+656 NKDGGNFTKA
-663 NRVERYHD
+663 ERYRD
-671 MSYYTNIVHLP
+671 MSYYTNIIHLP

>member
-1 MKKEYLSPTMAVIP
+1 MNYIVKIF
-15 VIQEHSVLETGSGNL
+15 I
-30 PDGSQGHNMDDETE
+30 
-44 EYDTDESTHI
+44 
-54 SGQAKQVSLFFEE
+54 
-67 PFTMHKVLKFVVYAV
+67 YAT
-82 ITLGVAAC
+82 ITLGLVAC
-90 SQDDINSAEQNKS
+90 SQEDISSTEQQKAK
-103 NEETTI
+103 EEITF
-109 TVDVTLDKNVEEMVN
+109 TVDVTLDKNVEDMVN
-124 AKQMTAVWD
+124 AKQMTNVWD
-133 TEQSAMTRTP
+133 AEQPAATRTP

-155 WKVGSTIPLFVYITD
+155 WRVGSTIPLFVYITD
-170 GAHRISSKIDKG
+170 GTRQISRKVAKG

-197 PAYFDLSKL
+197 PSDFDLSKL

-219 NGAWTQG
+219 NGAWTKG
-226 IGTDGVMRVSGPKEI
+226 IGANGVMRVFGPEVI
-241 DATSYD
+241 DASSYD

-256 TKVDPVAK
+256 TKVDPATK

-281 KSDMFY
+281 KSDMYY

-305 TFDLSQTSPVWKPSP
+305 TFDLSQASPVWEASK
-320 YRINIDR
+320 YRINVDK
-327 RQGKVLDECDTIK
+327 RQGKVLDECDTIR

-374 TTKARVIRRSEADSK
+374 TTKTRVILRSEADSK

-404 RFCREAKA
+404 RFYREAKA

-417 EGDTYN
+417 DGDTYN

-432 TRGALMITEYYHSSA
+432 TRGVLMITEYYHSSA

-473 SPNPLNVPPYR
+473 SPNPWNVEPYR

-504 GMPGNSTTSIPAGK
+504 GMPGNPTTSIPAGK
-518 SICLAAGTGYT
+518 SICLAAGTGYA
-529 EVVAKNKAYQVI
+529 EVIAKNKAYQVI
-541 NTGSGV
+541 NTGSGL
-547 ASPSAVTGRVR
+547 STPSAVTGGVR
-558 YSKFI
+558 YSKYI
-563 CKDGWNIDLKN
+563 CKDGWNIDLKD

-581 NFGIQVDY
+581 NFGVEVAY
-589 KLNGSN
+589 LLNGSN

-604 QKDFIRSKEMSFN
+604 ERDFIRSKETPFN
-617 APYNGFNPMGWYYMP
+617 APYNGFNPKGWYYMP

-656 YKDGGSA
+656 YKDGGSG
-663 NRVERYHD
+663 NRPERYRD
-671 MSYYTNIVHLP
+671 MSYYTNIIHLP

>member
-1 MKKEYLSPTMAVIP
+1 MRWTLQLLPVPQLNIHQSYLEI
-15 VIQEHSVLETGSGNL
+15 
-30 PDGSQGHNMDDETE
+30 TE
-44 EYDTDESTHI
+44 IMNYI
-54 SGQAKQVSLFFEE
+54 VKAFI
-67 PFTMHKVLKFVVYAV
+67 YAT
-82 ITLGVAAC
+82 ITLGLVAC
-90 SQDDINSAEQNKS
+90 SQEDINSTEQQKAK
-103 NEETTI
+103 EEITF
-109 TVDVTLDKNVEEMVN
+109 TVDVTLDKNVEDMVN
-124 AKQMTAVWD
+124 AKQMTNVWD
-133 TEQSAMTRTP
+133 AEQPAATRTP

-155 WKVGSTIPLFVYITD
+155 WRVGSTIPLFVYITD
-170 GAHRISSKIDKG
+170 GTRQISRKVAKG

-197 PAYFDLSKL
+197 PSDFDLSKL

-226 IGTDGVMRVSGPKEI
+226 IGANGVMRVFGPKVI
-241 DATSYD
+241 DASSYD

-256 TKVDPVAK
+256 TKVDPATK

-281 KSDMFY
+281 KSDMYY

-305 TFDLSQTSPVWKPSP
+305 TFDLSQASPVWKPGP
-320 YRINIDR
+320 YRINVDK
-327 RQGKVLDECDTIK
+327 RQGKVLDECDTIR

-374 TTKARVIRRSEADSK
+374 TKKARVILRSEADSK

-404 RFCREAKA
+404 RFYREAKA

-417 EGDTYN
+417 DGDTYN

-473 SPNPLNVPPYR
+473 SPNPWNVPPYG

-518 SICLAAGTGYT
+518 AICLAAGTGYA

-547 ASPSAVTGRVR
+547 STPSAVTGGIR
-558 YSKFI
+558 YSKYI
-563 CKDGWNIDLKN
+563 CKDGWNIDLKD

-581 NFGIQVDY
+581 NFGVEVGY
-589 KLNGSN
+589 LLNGSN

-604 QKDFIRSKEMSFN
+604 ERDFIRSKETPFN
-617 APYNGFNPMGWYYMP
+617 APYNGFNPKGWYYMP

-656 YKDGGSA
+656 YKDGGSV
-663 NRVERYHD
+663 NRPERYHD
-671 MSYYTNIVHLP
+671 MSYYTNIIHLP

>member
-1 MKKEYLSPTMAVIP
+1 MNSIIKAFIFAA
-15 VIQEHSVLETGSGNL
+15 
-30 PDGSQGHNMDDETE
+30 
-44 EYDTDESTHI
+44 I
-54 SGQAKQVSLFFEE
+54 S
-67 PFTMHKVLKFVVYAV
+67 
-82 ITLGVAAC
+82 LGLAAC
-90 SQDDINSAEQNKS
+90 SQEDITS
-103 NEETTI
+103 NEQQKAKEEITF
-109 TVDVTLDKNVEEMVN
+109 TVDVTLDKNVEDMVN
-124 AKQMTAVWD
+124 AKQMTNVWD
-133 TEQSAMTRTP
+133 AEQPAATRTP

-155 WKVGSTIPLFVYITD
+155 WRVGSTIPLFVYITD
-170 GAHRISSKIDKG
+170 GTRQISRKVAKG

-197 PAYFDLSKL
+197 PSDFDLSKL

-226 IGTDGVMRVSGPKEI
+226 IGVNGVMRVFGPEVI
-241 DATSYD
+241 DASSYD

-256 TKVDPVAK
+256 TKVDPATK

-281 KSDMFY
+281 KSDMYY

-305 TFDLSQTSPVWKPSP
+305 TFDLSQASPVWKADK
-320 YRINIDR
+320 YRINVDK
-327 RQGKVLDECDTIK
+327 RQGKVLDECDTIR

-347 GEADGAGTTKY
+347 GDADGAGTTKY

-368 TPGVTS
+368 TPGATS
-374 TTKARVIRRSEADSK
+374 TTKARVILRSEADSK

-404 RFCREAKA
+404 RFYREAKD
-412 IVDFK
+412 IVNFK
-417 EGDTYN
+417 DGDTYN

-447 ENGENSW
+447 QNGENSW

-473 SPNPLNVPPYR
+473 SPNPWNVEPYG

-518 SICLAAGTGYT
+518 SICLAAGTGYA

-547 ASPSAVTGRVR
+547 STPSAVTGGVR
-558 YSKFI
+558 YSKYI

-581 NFGIQVDY
+581 NFGVEVAY
-589 KLNGSN
+589 LLNGSN

-604 QKDFIRSKEMSFN
+604 ERDFIRSKETPFN
-617 APYNGFNPMGWYYMP
+617 APYNGFNPKGWYYMP

-656 YKDGGSA
+656 YKDGGSV
-663 NRVERYHD
+663 NRVDRYHD
-671 MSYYTNIVHLP
+671 MSYYTNIIHLP

>member
-197 PAYFDLSKL
+197 PTNFDLSKL

-305 TFDLSQTSPVWKPSP
+305 TFDLSQTSPVWKPSE

-327 RQGKVLDECDTIK
+327 RQGKVLDECDTIR

-374 TTKARVIRRSEADSK
+374 TTKARVILRSEADSK

-547 ASPSAVTGRVR
+547 ASPSAVTGGVR

>member
-1 MKKEYLSPTMAVIP
+1 MNYIVKAFI
-15 VIQEHSVLETGSGNL
+15 
-30 PDGSQGHNMDDETE
+30 
-44 EYDTDESTHI
+44 
-54 SGQAKQVSLFFEE
+54 
-67 PFTMHKVLKFVVYAV
+67 YAT
-82 ITLGVAAC
+82 ITFGLVAC
-90 SQDDINSAEQNKS
+90 SQEDINSTEQQKAK
-103 NEETTI
+103 EEITF
-109 TVDVTLDKNVEEMVN
+109 TVDVTLDKNVEDMVN
-124 AKQMTAVWD
+124 AKQMTNVWD
-133 TEQSAMTRTP
+133 AEQPAATRTP

-155 WKVGSTIPLFVYITD
+155 WRVGSTIPLFVYITD
-170 GAHRISSKIDKG
+170 GTRQISRKVAKG

-197 PAYFDLSKL
+197 PSDFDLSKL

-219 NGAWTQG
+219 NGAWTKG
-226 IGTDGVMRVSGPKEI
+226 IGANGVMRVFGPEVI
-241 DATSYD
+241 DASSYD

-256 TKVDPVAK
+256 TKVDPATK

-272 LGSWIGVRA
+272 IGSWIGVRA
-281 KSDMFY
+281 KSDMYY
-287 KSNVYSIA
+287 KSSVYSIA

-305 TFDLSQTSPVWKPSP
+305 TFDLSQASPVWKPSS
-320 YRINIDR
+320 YRINVDK
-327 RQGKVLDECDTIK
+327 RQGKVLDECDTIR

-374 TTKARVIRRSEADSK
+374 TTKTRVILRSEADSK

-404 RFCREAKA
+404 RFYREAKA
-412 IVDFK
+412 TVAFK
-417 EGDTYN
+417 DGDTYN

-463 TVSLKGYYLV
+463 TISLKGYYLV
-473 SPNPLNVPPYR
+473 SPNPWNVEPYGR
-484 ALYVANLTDLKALS
+484 LYVANLTDLKALS

-504 GMPGNSTTSIPAGK
+504 GMPGNSTTSIPAGN
-518 SICLAAGTGYT
+518 SICLAAGNGYA
-529 EVVAKNKAYQVI
+529 EVVSKNKAYQVI
-541 NTGSGV
+541 NTGSGI
-547 ASPSAVTGRVR
+547 ASPSAVTGGVH

-563 CKDGWNIDLKN
+563 CKDGWNIDLRD

-581 NFGIQVDY
+581 NFGIQVHY
-589 KLNGSN
+589 ILNGSN

-604 QKDFIRSKEMSFN
+604 EKDFIRSKETPFN
-617 APYNGFNPMGWYYMP
+617 APYNGFNPKGWYYML

-641 GTFNDYDSRFIPFVD
+641 GTFNDYDGRFIPFKD
-656 YKDGGSA
+656 YNDGGEFTKS
-663 NRVERYHD
+663 ERYRD
-671 MSYYTNIVHLP
+671 MSYYTDIVHLP

>member
-1 MKKEYLSPTMAVIP
+1 
-15 VIQEHSVLETGSGNL
+15 
-30 PDGSQGHNMDDETE
+30 MDDETE

-133 TEQSAMTRTP
+133 TEQFAMTRTP

-197 PAYFDLSKL
+197 PTNFDLSKL

-305 TFDLSQTSPVWKPSP
+305 TFELSQTSPVWKPSP
-320 YRINIDR
+320 YRINVDR
-327 RQGKVLDECDTIK
+327 RQGKVLDECDTIR

-368 TPGVTS
+368 TPGVNS
-374 TTKARVIRRSEADSK
+374 TTKARVILRSEADSK

-404 RFCREAKA
+404 RFYREAKA

-432 TRGALMITEYYHSSA
+432 THGALMITEYYHSSA
-447 ENGENSW
+447 VNGENSW

-547 ASPSAVTGRVR
+547 ASPSAITGGVR

>member
-1 MKKEYLSPTMAVIP
+1 MNYIVKAFI
-15 VIQEHSVLETGSGNL
+15 
-30 PDGSQGHNMDDETE
+30 
-44 EYDTDESTHI
+44 
-54 SGQAKQVSLFFEE
+54 
-67 PFTMHKVLKFVVYAV
+67 YAT
-82 ITLGVAAC
+82 ITFGLVAC
-90 SQDDINSAEQNKS
+90 SQEDINSTEQQKAK
-103 NEETTI
+103 EEITF
-109 TVDVTLDKNVEEMVN
+109 TVDVTLDKNVEDMVN
-124 AKQMTAVWD
+124 AKQMTNVWD
-133 TEQSAMTRTP
+133 AEQPAATRTP

-155 WKVGSTIPLFVYITD
+155 WRVGSTIPLFVYITD
-170 GAHRISSKIDKG
+170 GTRQISRKVAKG

-197 PAYFDLSKL
+197 PSDFDLSKL

-219 NGAWTQG
+219 NGAWTKG
-226 IGTDGVMRVSGPKEI
+226 IGANGVMRVFGPEVI
-241 DATSYD
+241 DASSYD

-256 TKVDPVAK
+256 TKVDPATK

-272 LGSWIGVRA
+272 IGSWIGVRA
-281 KSDMFY
+281 KSDMYY
-287 KSNVYSIA
+287 KSSVYSIA

-305 TFDLSQTSPVWKPSP
+305 TFDLSQASPVWKPSS
-320 YRINIDR
+320 YRINVDK
-327 RQGKVLDECDTIK
+327 RQGKVLDECDTIR

-374 TTKARVIRRSEADSK
+374 TTKTRVILRSEADSK

-404 RFCREAKA
+404 RFYREAKA
-412 IVDFK
+412 TVAFK
-417 EGDTYN
+417 DGDTYN

-463 TVSLKGYYLV
+463 TISLKGYYLV
-473 SPNPLNVPPYR
+473 SPNPWNVEPYGR
-484 ALYVANLTDLKALS
+484 LYVANLTDLKALS

-504 GMPGNSTTSIPAGK
+504 GMPGNSTTSIPAGN
-518 SICLAAGTGYT
+518 SICLAAGNGYA
-529 EVVAKNKAYQVI
+529 EVVSKNKAYQVI
-541 NTGSGV
+541 NTGSGI
-547 ASPSAVTGRVR
+547 ASPSAVTGGVH

-563 CKDGWNIDLKN
+563 CKDGWNIDLRD

-581 NFGIQVDY
+581 NFGIQVHY
-589 KLNGSN
+589 ILNGSN

-604 QKDFIRSKEMSFN
+604 EKDFFRSKETPFN
-617 APYNGFNPMGWYYMP
+617 APYNGFNPKGWYYML

-641 GTFNDYDSRFIPFVD
+641 GTFNDYDGRFIPFKD
-656 YKDGGSA
+656 YNDGGDFTK
-663 NRVERYHD
+663 RDRYRD
-671 MSYYTNIVHLP
+671 MSYYTDIVHLP

>member
-1 MKKEYLSPTMAVIP
+1 MMKTRTMRWTLQLLPVFQLNIHQSYLEI
-15 VIQEHSVLETGSGNL
+15 
-30 PDGSQGHNMDDETE
+30 TE
-44 EYDTDESTHI
+44 IMNYI
-54 SGQAKQVSLFFEE
+54 VKAFI
-67 PFTMHKVLKFVVYAV
+67 YAT
-82 ITLGVAAC
+82 ITLGLVAC
-90 SQDDINSAEQNKS
+90 SQEDINSPEQQKAK
-103 NEETTI
+103 EEITF
-109 TVDVTLDKNVEEMVN
+109 TVDVTLDKNVEDMVN
-124 AKQMTAVWD
+124 AKQMTNVWD
-133 TEQSAMTRTP
+133 AEQSAATRTP

-155 WKVGSTIPLFVYITD
+155 WRVGSTIPLFVYITD
-170 GAHRISSKIDKG
+170 GTRQISRKVAKG

-197 PAYFDLSKL
+197 PSDFDLSKL

-219 NGAWTQG
+219 NGAWTIG
-226 IGTDGVMRVSGPKEI
+226 IGYNGIMRVFGPKVI
-241 DATSYD
+241 DASSYD

-256 TKVDPVAK
+256 TKVDPTTK
-264 HAKVQFLM
+264 YAKVQFLM
-272 LGSWIGVRA
+272 IGSWIGVRA
-281 KSDMFY
+281 KSDMYY

-305 TFDLSQTSPVWKPSP
+305 TFDLSQASPVWKPSP
-320 YRINIDR
+320 YRINVDR
-327 RQGKVLDECDTIK
+327 RQGKVLDECDTIR

-374 TTKARVIRRSEADSK
+374 TKKTRVILRSEADSK

-404 RFCREAKA
+404 RFYREAKA
-412 IVDFK
+412 NVDFK
-417 EGDTYN
+417 DGDTYN

-432 TRGALMITEYYHSSA
+432 TRGALMITEYYHSSP

-473 SPNPLNVPPYR
+473 SPNPWNVPPYG

-504 GMPGNSTTSIPAGK
+504 GMPENSTTSIPAGK
-518 SICLAAGTGYT
+518 SICLAAGTGYA

-541 NTGSGV
+541 NTGSG
-547 ASPSAVTGRVR
+547 ASTPSAVTGGVR
-558 YSKFI
+558 YSKYI
-563 CKDGWNIDLKN
+563 CKDGWNIDLKD

-581 NFGIQVDY
+581 NFGVEVDY
-589 KLNGSN
+589 LLNGSN

-604 QKDFIRSKEMSFN
+604 ERDFIRSKETPFN
-617 APYNGFNPMGWYYMP
+617 APYNGFNPKGWYYMP

-656 YKDGGSA
+656 YKDGGSG
-663 NRVERYHD
+663 NRPERYRD
-671 MSYYTNIVHLP
+671 MSYYTNIIHLP

>member
-82 ITLGVAAC
+82 ITLGIAAC

-197 PAYFDLSKL
+197 PTNFDLSKL

-374 TTKARVIRRSEADSK
+374 TTKARVILRSEADSK

-547 ASPSAVTGRVR
+547 ASPSAVTGGVR

>member
-1 MKKEYLSPTMAVIP
+1 MNYIVKAFI
-15 VIQEHSVLETGSGNL
+15 
-30 PDGSQGHNMDDETE
+30 
-44 EYDTDESTHI
+44 
-54 SGQAKQVSLFFEE
+54 
-67 PFTMHKVLKFVVYAV
+67 YAT
-82 ITLGVAAC
+82 ITLGFVAC
-90 SQDDINSAEQNKS
+90 SQEDINSTEQQKAK
-103 NEETTI
+103 EEITF
-109 TVDVTLDKNVEEMVN
+109 TVDVTLDKNVEDMVN
-124 AKQMTAVWD
+124 AKQMTNVWD
-133 TEQSAMTRTP
+133 AEQPAATRTP

-155 WKVGSTIPLFVYITD
+155 WRVGSTIPLFVYITD
-170 GAHRISSKIDKG
+170 GKYKKSYKLDKG
-182 LQIISAN
+182 LQVISAH

-197 PAYFDLSKL
+197 PSDFDLSKL

-219 NGAWTQG
+219 NGAWTIG
-226 IGTDGVMRVSGPKEI
+226 IGYDGVMRVFGPKAI
-241 DATSYD
+241 NASSYD

-256 TKVDPVAK
+256 TKVDPATK

-281 KSDMFY
+281 KSDMYY

-305 TFDLSQTSPVWKPSP
+305 KFDLSKASPVWEADK
-320 YRINIDR
+320 YRINVDK
-327 RQGKVLDECDTIK
+327 RQGKVLDECDTIR

-368 TPGVTS
+368 TPGATS
-374 TTKARVIRRSEADSK
+374 TTKARVILRSEADSK

-404 RFCREAKA
+404 RFYREAKD

-417 EGDTYN
+417 DGDTYN

-463 TVSLKGYYLV
+463 TISLKGYYLV
-473 SPNPLNVPPYR
+473 SPNPWNVEPYGR
-484 ALYVANLTDLKALS
+484 LYVANLTDLKALS

-518 SICLAAGTGYT
+518 SICLAAGNGYA
-529 EVVAKNKAYQVI
+529 EVVSKNKAYQVI
-541 NTGSGV
+541 NTGSGI
-547 ASPSAVTGRVR
+547 ASPSAVTGGVH

-563 CKDGWNIDLKN
+563 CKDGWNIDLRD

-581 NFGIQVDY
+581 NFGIQVHY
-589 KLNGSN
+589 ILNGSN

-604 QKDFIRSKEMSFN
+604 EKDFIRSKETPFN
-617 APYNGFNPMGWYYMP
+617 APYNGFNPKGWYYMP

-641 GTFNDYDSRFIPFVD
+641 GTFNDYDGRFIPFKD
-656 YKDGGSA
+656 YNDGGDFTK
-663 NRVERYHD
+663 RDRYRD
-671 MSYYTNIVHLP
+671 MSYYTDIVHLP

>member
-1 MKKEYLSPTMAVIP
+1 MNYIVKILI
-15 VIQEHSVLETGSGNL
+15 
-30 PDGSQGHNMDDETE
+30 
-44 EYDTDESTHI
+44 
-54 SGQAKQVSLFFEE
+54 
-67 PFTMHKVLKFVVYAV
+67 YAT
-82 ITLGVAAC
+82 ITLGLVAC
-90 SQDDINSAEQNKS
+90 SQEDINSSEQQKAK
-103 NEETTI
+103 EEITF
-109 TVDVTLDKNVEEMVN
+109 TVDVTLDKNVEDMVN
-124 AKQMTAVWD
+124 AKQMTNVWD
-133 TEQSAMTRTP
+133 AEQPAATRTS

-155 WKVGSTIPLFVYITD
+155 WRVGSTIPLFVYITD
-170 GAHRISSKIDKG
+170 GKYKKSYKLDKG
-182 LQIISAN
+182 LQVISAH

-197 PAYFDLSKL
+197 PTYFDSSKL

-226 IGTDGVMRVSGPKEI
+226 IDYYGVMRVFGPKVI
-241 DATSYD
+241 DASSYD

-256 TKVDPVAK
+256 TKVDPATK

-281 KSDMFY
+281 KSDMYY

-305 TFDLSQTSPVWKPSP
+305 KFDLSQASPVWEADK
-320 YRINIDR
+320 YRISFNARHNTI
-327 RQGKVLDECDTIK
+327 VDECDTIR

-368 TPGVTS
+368 TPGATS
-374 TTKARVIRRSEADSK
+374 TTKTRVILRSEADSK

-404 RFCREAKA
+404 RFYREAKA
-412 IVDFK
+412 TVDFK
-417 EGDTYN
+417 DGDTYN

-447 ENGENSW
+447 QNGENSW

-473 SPNPLNVPPYR
+473 SPNPWNVEPYG

-518 SICLAAGTGYT
+518 SICLAAGTGYA

-547 ASPSAVTGRVR
+547 STPSAVTGGVH
-558 YSKFI
+558 YSKYI
-563 CKDGWNIDLKN
+563 CKDGWNIDLKD

-581 NFGIQVDY
+581 NFGVEVSY
-589 KLNGSN
+589 LLNGSN

-604 QKDFIRSKEMSFN
+604 ERDFIRSKETPFN
-617 APYNGFNPMGWYYMP
+617 APYNGFNPKGWYYMP

-656 YKDGGSA
+656 YKDGGSG
-663 NRVERYHD
+663 NRPERYRD
-671 MSYYTNIVHLP
+671 MSYYTNIIHLP

>member
-1 MKKEYLSPTMAVIP
+1 MNYIVKTLI
-15 VIQEHSVLETGSGNL
+15 
-30 PDGSQGHNMDDETE
+30 
-44 EYDTDESTHI
+44 
-54 SGQAKQVSLFFEE
+54 
-67 PFTMHKVLKFVVYAV
+67 YAT
-82 ITLGVAAC
+82 ITLGLVAC
-90 SQDDINSAEQNKS
+90 SQEDINSTEQQKAK
-103 NEETTI
+103 EEITF
-109 TVDVTLDKNVEEMVN
+109 TVDVTLDKNVEDMVN
-124 AKQMTAVWD
+124 AKQMTNVWD
-133 TEQSAMTRTP
+133 AEQPAATRTP

-155 WKVGSTIPLFVYITD
+155 WRVGSTIPLFVYITD
-170 GAHRISSKIDKG
+170 GTRQISRKVAKG

-197 PAYFDLSKL
+197 PSDFDLSKL

-219 NGAWTQG
+219 NGAWTKG
-226 IGTDGVMRVSGPKEI
+226 IGANGVMRVFGPEVI
-241 DATSYD
+241 DASSYD

-256 TKVDPVAK
+256 TKVDPATK

-272 LGSWIGVRA
+272 IGSWIGVRA
-281 KSDMFY
+281 KSDMYY
-287 KSNVYSIA
+287 KSSVYSIA

-305 TFDLSQTSPVWKPSP
+305 KLDLSQASPVWEADK
-320 YRINIDR
+320 YRINVDK
-327 RQGKVLDECDTIK
+327 RQGKVLDECDTIR

-374 TTKARVIRRSEADSK
+374 TTKTRVILRSEADSK

-404 RFCREAKA
+404 RFYREAKA
-412 IVDFK
+412 TVAFK
-417 EGDTYN
+417 DGDTYN

-463 TVSLKGYYLV
+463 TISLKGYYLV
-473 SPNPLNVPPYR
+473 SPNPWNVEPYGR
-484 ALYVANLTDLKALS
+484 LYVANLTDLKALS

-518 SICLAAGTGYT
+518 SICLAAGNGYA
-529 EVVAKNKAYQVI
+529 EVVSKNKAYQVI
-541 NTGSGV
+541 NTGSGI
-547 ASPSAVTGRVR
+547 ASPSAVTGGVH

-563 CKDGWNIDLKN
+563 CKDGWNIDLRD

-581 NFGIQVDY
+581 NFGIQVHY
-589 KLNGSN
+589 ILNGSN

-604 QKDFIRSKEMSFN
+604 EKDFIRSKETPFN
-617 APYNGFNPMGWYYMP
+617 APYNGFNPKGWYYMP

-656 YKDGGSA
+656 YKDGGSG
-663 NRVERYHD
+663 NRPERYRD
-671 MSYYTNIVHLP
+671 MSYYTNIIHLP

>member
-1 MKKEYLSPTMAVIP
+1 MRWTLQLLPVPQLNIHQSYLEI
-15 VIQEHSVLETGSGNL
+15 
-30 PDGSQGHNMDDETE
+30 TE
-44 EYDTDESTHI
+44 IMNYI
-54 SGQAKQVSLFFEE
+54 VKAFI
-67 PFTMHKVLKFVVYAV
+67 YAT
-82 ITLGVAAC
+82 ITLGLVAC
-90 SQDDINSAEQNKS
+90 SQEDINSTEQQKAK
-103 NEETTI
+103 EEITF
-109 TVDVTLDKNVEEMVN
+109 TVDVTLDKNVEDMVN
-124 AKQMTAVWD
+124 AKQMTNVWD
-133 TEQSAMTRTP
+133 AEQPAATRTP

-155 WKVGSTIPLFVYITD
+155 WRVGSTIPLFVYITD
-170 GAHRISSKIDKG
+170 GTRQISRKVAKG

-197 PAYFDLSKL
+197 PSDFDLSKL

-226 IGTDGVMRVSGPKEI
+226 IGANGVMRVFGPKVI
-241 DATSYD
+241 DASSYD

-256 TKVDPVAK
+256 TKVDPTTK

-281 KSDMFY
+281 KSDMYY

-295 LKSDVLHMDG
+295 LKSDVLHMDA
-305 TFDLSQTSPVWKPSP
+305 TFDLSQASPVWKPGP
-320 YRINIDR
+320 YRINVDK
-327 RQGKVLDECDTIK
+327 RQGKVLDECDTIR

-368 TPGVTS
+368 TPGATS
-374 TTKARVIRRSEADSK
+374 TTKTRVILRSEADSK

-404 RFCREAKA
+404 RFYREAKA

-417 EGDTYN
+417 DGDTYN

-447 ENGENSW
+447 QNGENSW

-473 SPNPLNVPPYR
+473 SPNPWNVPPYG

-518 SICLAAGTGYT
+518 SICLAAGTGYA

-547 ASPSAVTGRVR
+547 STPSAVTGGVR
-558 YSKFI
+558 YSKYI
-563 CKDGWNIDLKN
+563 CKDGWNIDLKD

-581 NFGIQVDY
+581 NFGVEVGY
-589 KLNGSN
+589 LLNGSN

-604 QKDFIRSKEMSFN
+604 ERDFIRSKETPFN
-617 APYNGFNPMGWYYMP
+617 APYNGFNPKGWYYMP

-656 YKDGGSA
+656 YKDGGSV
-663 NRVERYHD
+663 NKPERYHD
-671 MSYYTNIVHLP
+671 MSYYTNIIHLP

>member
-281 KSDMFY
+281 KSDIFY

-327 RQGKVLDECDTIK
+327 RQGKVLNECDTIK

-374 TTKARVIRRSEADSK
+374 TTKARVILRSEADSK

-473 SPNPLNVPPYR
+473 NPNPLNVPPYR

-547 ASPSAVTGRVR
+547 ASPSAVTGGVR

>member
-1 MKKEYLSPTMAVIP
+1 MNYIVKTLI
-15 VIQEHSVLETGSGNL
+15 
-30 PDGSQGHNMDDETE
+30 
-44 EYDTDESTHI
+44 
-54 SGQAKQVSLFFEE
+54 
-67 PFTMHKVLKFVVYAV
+67 YAT
-82 ITLGVAAC
+82 ITFGLVAC
-90 SQDDINSAEQNKS
+90 SQEDINSTEQQKAK
-103 NEETTI
+103 EEITF
-109 TVDVTLDKNVEEMVN
+109 TVDVTLDKNVEDMVN
-124 AKQMTAVWD
+124 AKQMTNVWD
-133 TEQSAMTRTP
+133 AEQPAATRTP

-155 WKVGSTIPLFVYITD
+155 WRVGSTIPLFVYITD
-170 GAHRISSKIDKG
+170 GTRQISRKVAKG

-197 PAYFDLSKL
+197 PSDFDLSKL

-226 IGTDGVMRVSGPKEI
+226 IGANGVMRVFGPEVI
-241 DATSYD
+241 DASSYD

-256 TKVDPVAK
+256 TKVDPATK

-281 KSDMFY
+281 KSDMYY
-287 KSNVYSIA
+287 KSSVYSIA

-305 TFDLSQTSPVWKPSP
+305 KFDLSQASPVWEADK
-320 YRINIDR
+320 YRISFNARHNTI
-327 RQGKVLDECDTIK
+327 VDECDTIR

-368 TPGVTS
+368 TPGATS
-374 TTKARVIRRSEADSK
+374 TTKTRVILRSEADSK

-404 RFCREAKA
+404 RFYREAKA

-417 EGDTYN
+417 DGDTYN

-463 TVSLKGYYLV
+463 TISLNGYYLV
-473 SPNPLNVPPYR
+473 SPNPWNVPPYGR
-484 ALYVANLTDLKALS
+484 LYVANLTDLKTLS

-518 SICLAAGTGYT
+518 SICLAAGTGYA

-541 NTGSGV
+541 NTGSGL
-547 ASPSAVTGRVR
+547 STPSAVTGGVR
-558 YSKFI
+558 YSKYI
-563 CKDGWNIDLKN
+563 CKDGWNIDLKD

-581 NFGIQVDY
+581 NFGVEVAY
-589 KLNGSN
+589 LLNGSN

-604 QKDFIRSKEMSFN
+604 ERDFIRSKETPFN
-617 APYNGFNPMGWYYMP
+617 APYNGFNPKGWYYMP

-656 YKDGGSA
+656 YKDGGSG
-663 NRVERYHD
+663 NRPERYRD
-671 MSYYTNIVHLP
+671 MSYYTNIIHLP

>member
-1 MKKEYLSPTMAVIP
+1 MNYIVKAFI
-15 VIQEHSVLETGSGNL
+15 
-30 PDGSQGHNMDDETE
+30 
-44 EYDTDESTHI
+44 
-54 SGQAKQVSLFFEE
+54 
-67 PFTMHKVLKFVVYAV
+67 YAT
-82 ITLGVAAC
+82 ITLGLVAC
-90 SQDDINSAEQNKS
+90 SQEDINSTERQKAT
-103 NEETTI
+103 EETTFI
-109 TVDVTLDKNVEEMVN
+109 VDVTLDKNVEDMVN

-133 TEQSAMTRTP
+133 AEQSAMTRTP

-170 GAHRISSKIDKG
+170 GKYRKSYKLDKG
-182 LQIISAN
+182 LQVISAH

-197 PAYFDLSKL
+197 PSYFDLSKL

-219 NGAWTQG
+219 NGAWTIG
-226 IGTDGVMRVSGPKEI
+226 IGTDGIMRVFGPKVI
-241 DATSYD
+241 DASSYD

-256 TKVDPVAK
+256 TKVDPVTK

-281 KSDMFY
+281 KSDMYY
-287 KSNVYSIA
+287 KSSVYSIA

-305 TFDLSQTSPVWKPSP
+305 TFDLSQASPVWKPSP

-327 RQGKVLDECDTIK
+327 RQGKVLDECDTIR

-368 TPGVTS
+368 TPGATS
-374 TTKARVIRRSEADSK
+374 TTKARVILRSEADSK
-389 TGAVAPQID
+389 AGAVAPQID
-398 FLSMRN
+398 FLYMRN
-404 RFCREAKA
+404 RFYREAKT

-417 EGDTYN
+417 DGDTYN

-447 ENGENSW
+447 VN
-454 IEITNASRE
+454 EITNASRE

-473 SPNPLNVPPYR
+473 SPNPWNVPPYGR
-484 ALYVANLTDLKALS
+484 LYVANLTDLKALS

-518 SICLAAGTGYT
+518 SICLAAGTGYA

-541 NTGSGV
+541 NTGSGI
-547 ASPSAVTGRVR
+547 ASPSAVTGGVH

-563 CKDGWNIDLKN
+563 CKDGWNIDLRD

-581 NFGIQVDY
+581 NFGIQVHY
-589 KLNGSN
+589 ILNGSN

-604 QKDFIRSKEMSFN
+604 EKDFIRSKETPFN
-617 APYNGFNPMGWYYMP
+617 APYNGFNPKGWYYMP

-641 GTFNDYDSRFIPFVD
+641 GTFNDYDGRFIPFKD
-656 YKDGGSA
+656 YNDGGDFTKS
-663 NRVERYHD
+663 ERYRD
-671 MSYYTNIVHLP
+671 MSYYTDIVHLP

>member
-1 MKKEYLSPTMAVIP
+1 MNYIVKTFI
-15 VIQEHSVLETGSGNL
+15 
-30 PDGSQGHNMDDETE
+30 
-44 EYDTDESTHI
+44 
-54 SGQAKQVSLFFEE
+54 
-67 PFTMHKVLKFVVYAV
+67 YAT
-82 ITLGVAAC
+82 ITFGLVAC
-90 SQDDINSAEQNKS
+90 SQEDINSTEQQKAK
-103 NEETTI
+103 EEITF
-109 TVDVTLDKNVEEMVN
+109 TVDVTLDKNVEDMVN
-124 AKQMTAVWD
+124 AKQMTNVWD
-133 TEQSAMTRTP
+133 AEQPAATRTP

-155 WKVGSTIPLFVYITD
+155 WRVGSTIPLFVYITD
-170 GAHRISSKIDKG
+170 GTRQISRKVAKG

-197 PAYFDLSKL
+197 PSDFDLSKL

-226 IGTDGVMRVSGPKEI
+226 IGANGVMRVFGPEVI
-241 DATSYD
+241 DASSYD

-256 TKVDPVAK
+256 TKVDPATK

-272 LGSWIGVRA
+272 IGSWIGVRA
-281 KSDMFY
+281 KSDMYY

-305 TFDLSQTSPVWKPSP
+305 TFDLSQASPVWKADK
-320 YRINIDR
+320 YRINVDK
-327 RQGKVLDECDTIK
+327 RQGKVLDECDTIR

-374 TTKARVIRRSEADSK
+374 TTKTRVILRSEADSK

-404 RFCREAKA
+404 RFYREAKA
-412 IVDFK
+412 TVDFK
-417 EGDTYN
+417 DGDTYN

-447 ENGENSW
+447 QNGENSW

-473 SPNPLNVPPYR
+473 SPNPWNVPPYG

-518 SICLAAGTGYT
+518 SICLAAGTGYA

-541 NTGSGV
+541 NTGSGL
-547 ASPSAVTGRVR
+547 STPSAVTGGVR
-558 YSKFI
+558 YSKYI
-563 CKDGWNIDLKN
+563 CKDGWNIDLKD

-581 NFGIQVDY
+581 NFGVEVAY
-589 KLNGSN
+589 LLNGSN

-604 QKDFIRSKEMSFN
+604 ERDFIRSKETPFN
-617 APYNGFNPMGWYYMP
+617 APYNGFNPKGWYYMP

-641 GTFNDYDSRFIPFVD
+641 GTFNDYDGRFIPFKD
-656 YKDGGSA
+656 YNDGGDFTKR
-663 NRVERYHD
+663 NRYRD
-671 MSYYTNIVHLP
+671 MSYYTDIVHLP

>member
-1 MKKEYLSPTMAVIP
+1 MNYIVKAFI
-15 VIQEHSVLETGSGNL
+15 
-30 PDGSQGHNMDDETE
+30 
-44 EYDTDESTHI
+44 
-54 SGQAKQVSLFFEE
+54 
-67 PFTMHKVLKFVVYAV
+67 YAT
-82 ITLGVAAC
+82 ITFGLVAC
-90 SQDDINSAEQNKS
+90 SQEDINSTEQQKAK
-103 NEETTI
+103 EEITF
-109 TVDVTLDKNVEEMVN
+109 TVDVTLDKNVEDMVN
-124 AKQMTAVWD
+124 AKQMTNVWD
-133 TEQSAMTRTP
+133 AEQPAATRTP

-155 WKVGSTIPLFVYITD
+155 WRVGSTIPLFVYITD
-170 GAHRISSKIDKG
+170 GTRQISRKVAKG

-197 PAYFDLSKL
+197 PSDFDLSKL

-219 NGAWTQG
+219 NGAWTKG
-226 IGTDGVMRVSGPKEI
+226 IGANGVMRVFGPEVI
-241 DATSYD
+241 DASSYD

-256 TKVDPVAK
+256 TKVDPATK

-272 LGSWIGVRA
+272 IGSWIGVRA
-281 KSDMFY
+281 KSDMYY
-287 KSNVYSIA
+287 KSSVYSIA

-305 TFDLSQTSPVWKPSP
+305 TFDLSQASPVWKPSS
-320 YRINIDR
+320 YRINVDK
-327 RQGKVLDECDTIK
+327 RQGKVLDECDTIR

-374 TTKARVIRRSEADSK
+374 TTKTRVILRSEADSK

-404 RFCREAKA
+404 RFYREAKA
-412 IVDFK
+412 TVDFK
-417 EGDTYN
+417 DGDTYN

-447 ENGENSW
+447 QNGENSW

-473 SPNPLNVPPYR
+473 GPNPWNVPPYR
-484 ALYVANLTDLKALS
+484 TLYVANLTDLKALS

-518 SICLAAGTGYT
+518 SICLAAGTGYA

-547 ASPSAVTGRVR
+547 STPSAVTGGVR
-558 YSKFI
+558 YSKYI

-581 NFGIQVDY
+581 NFGVEVGY
-589 KLNGSN
+589 LLNGSN

-604 QKDFIRSKEMSFN
+604 ERDFIRSKETPFN
-617 APYNGFNPMGWYYMP
+617 APYNGFNPKGWYYMP

-656 YKDGGSA
+656 NKDGGNFTKA
-663 NRVERYHD
+663 ERYRD
-671 MSYYTNIVHLP
+671 MSYYTNIIHLP

>member
-82 ITLGVAAC
+82 ITLGIAAC

-109 TVDVTLDKNVEEMVN
+109 TVDVTLDKNVKVMVN

-170 GAHRISSKIDKG
+170 GAHRISSKINKG

-305 TFDLSQTSPVWKPSP
+305 TFDLSQTSPVWKPSE

-327 RQGKVLDECDTIK
+327 RQGKVLDECDTIR

-374 TTKARVIRRSEADSK
+374 TTKARVILRSEADSK

-404 RFCREAKA
+404 RFCREPKA

-547 ASPSAVTGRVR
+547 ASPSAVTGGVR

>member
-1 MKKEYLSPTMAVIP
+1 MNYIVKALI
-15 VIQEHSVLETGSGNL
+15 
-30 PDGSQGHNMDDETE
+30 
-44 EYDTDESTHI
+44 
-54 SGQAKQVSLFFEE
+54 
-67 PFTMHKVLKFVVYAV
+67 YAT
-82 ITLGVAAC
+82 ITFGLVAC
-90 SQDDINSAEQNKS
+90 SQEDINSTEQQKAK
-103 NEETTI
+103 EEITF
-109 TVDVTLDKNVEEMVN
+109 TVDVTLDKNVEDMVN
-124 AKQMTAVWD
+124 AKQMTNVWD
-133 TEQSAMTRTP
+133 AEQSAATRTP

-155 WKVGSTIPLFVYITD
+155 WRVGSTIPLFVYITD
-170 GAHRISSKIDKG
+170 GTRQISRKVATG

-197 PAYFDLSKL
+197 PSDFDLSKL

-219 NGAWTQG
+219 NGAWTIG
-226 IGTDGVMRVSGPKEI
+226 IGANGVMRVFEPAAI
-241 DATSYD
+241 DASSYD

-256 TKVDPVAK
+256 TKVDPATK

-281 KSDMFY
+281 KSDMYY

-305 TFDLSQTSPVWKPSP
+305 TFDLSQASPVWKPSP
-320 YRINIDR
+320 YRINVDR
-327 RQGKVLDECDTIK
+327 RQGKVLDECDTIR

-374 TTKARVIRRSEADSK
+374 TTKTRVILRSEADSK

-404 RFCREAKA
+404 RFYREAKA
-412 IVDFK
+412 NVDFK
-417 EGDTYN
+417 DGDTYN

-473 SPNPLNVPPYR
+473 GPNPWNVPPYGR
-484 ALYVANLTDLKALS
+484 LYVANLTDLKTLS

-518 SICLAAGTGYT
+518 SICLAAGTGYA

-547 ASPSAVTGRVR
+547 STPSAVTGGVH
-558 YSKFI
+558 YSKYI
-563 CKDGWNIDLKN
+563 CKDGWNIDLKD

-581 NFGIQVDY
+581 NFGVEVGY
-589 KLNGSN
+589 LLNGSN

-604 QKDFIRSKEMSFN
+604 ERDFIRSKETPFN
-617 APYNGFNPMGWYYMP
+617 APYNGFNPKGWYYMP

-656 YKDGGSA
+656 YKDGGSV
-663 NRVERYHD
+663 NRPQRYRD
-671 MSYYTNIVHLP
+671 MSYYTNIIHLP